1 MSTQHPY
8 HNGSQQRILQL
19 TMTLFGDV
27 VNGYAPGALARAV
40 GCTASTITR
49 DLANL
54 QEAGIAERDEESG
67 QWRLTQRLPQ
77 QAIKVWTAIDRAQRR
92 LEESRSRFS
101 RSPD

>member
-1 MSTQHPY
+1 MSTRPY

-54 QEAGIAERDEESG
+54 Q
-67 QWRLTQRLPQ
+67 
-77 QAIKVWTAIDRAQRR
+77 
-92 LEESRSRFS
+92 
-101 RSPD
+101 